1 MINLLAN
8 FIRPK
13 EEKAAFG
20 QVTPNI
26 ENLLNKIIYG
36 NFINQY
42 ITWYDGSQDTFVK
55 EGYQS
60 NAMVFS
66 IIRKI
71 CDKDKLADLQILKP
85 KTGSKRF
92 KSLKYSGNDLTFAQ
106 YKTIKKKEMD
116 FVNTSDPL
124 VELMNK
130 PNKKQNH
137 SQFLNDISSWYRLL
151 GEAFIYGVGPG
162 ESSRNKGKY
171 TELYVLPANLVTI
184 QYSGDFR
191 DPILGYKLKIGE
203 WNLTIPKEDVLH
215 IKEFNPQW
223 DLQGSQ
229 DRGQS
234 RLLAGAKV
242 LKTNNAGIQSK
253 GKSNEN
259 MGAKGIVS
267 PNVNNPELFL
277 DPIQRENLDQN
288 VEKRVNGKE
297 NRDKVVTSGLPLQY
311 TQIGFSPQAMELI
324 NGLGYDDEKLC
335 GLWGVNPVLFK
346 PDATHTNLREAQ
358 KSLVTDIVMPFLNEI
373 ELALSGWLNPKF
385 GTNYVFDYDVS
396 SYPELQPDVKMIM
409 DAYGN
414 SRTITKNELR
424 VMLGWDE
431 LLLKGMDTVWVG
443 QNEIPIEEA
452 IESGLNPDFSDFNQ

>member
-1 MINLLAN
+1 MIKTITDFLK
-8 FIRPK
+8 PK
-13 EEKAAFG
+13 QKAAFG

-71 CDKDKLADLQILKP
+71 CDKDKIAQLQILKP

-92 KSLKYSGNDLTFAQ
+92 KSLKYSGNDLNFAQ
-106 YKTIKKKEMD
+106 SKAMKLKEMD
-116 FVNTSDPL
+116 YVNESDPL
-124 VELMNK
+124 VQLMNK
-130 PNKKQNH
+130 PNIKQTH
-137 SQFLNDISSWYRLL
+137 SDFLNDCSSWYRLL
-151 GEAFIYGVGPG
+151 GEFFVYGVGPG
-162 ESSRNKGKY
+162 EASRNRGKY

-191 DPILGYKLKIGE
+191 DMILGYKLKIGD
-203 WNLTIPKEDVLH
+203 WAITIPAEDVLH
-215 IKEFNPQW
+215 VKEFNPLW

-242 LKTNNAGIQSK
+242 LKSNNSGIESK
-253 GKSNEN
+253 AKSNEN

-277 DPIQRENLDQN
+277 DPD
-288 VEKRVNGKE
+288 
-297 NRDKVVTSGLPLQY
+297 S
-311 TQIGFSPQAMELI
+311 
-324 NGLGYDDEKLC
+324 
-335 GLWGVNPVLFK
+335 VLK
-346 PDATHTNLREAQ
+346 Q
-358 KSLVTDIVMPFLNEI
+358 WI
-373 ELALSGWLNPKF
+373 
-385 GTNYVFDYDVS
+385 
-396 SYPELQPDVKMIM
+396 
-409 DAYGN
+409 
-414 SRTITKNELR
+414 
-424 VMLGWDE
+424 
-431 LLLKGMDTVWVG
+431 
-443 QNEIPIEEA
+443 
-452 IESGLNPDFSDFNQ
+452 